1 MLLILWLVCLLTPTG
16 RRLFGYQPPRDAIIG
31 RWKSF
36 TLQDCPTWSFSDGG
50 RFMSVGSLLGDYSE
64 TYSWVT
70 DDIVEI
76 GGAQY
81 KVTVLP
87 RNLELQWLAM
97 PTVVY
102 RFERVD

>member
-1 MLLILWLVCLLTPTG
+1 
-16 RRLFGYQPPRDAIIG
+16 
-31 RWKSF
+31 
-36 TLQDCPTWSFSDGG
+36 
-50 RFMSVGSLLGDYSE
+50 MSVGSLLGDYSE